1 MELPSNVSKGQPISA
16 LNTNVAFNAIRS
28 LSMQVQ
34 ALGQYQRSAP
44 LSSSSSSDVIS
55 EIEKN
60 KEALTNIL
68 RPIIAQPFEIYPD
81 VKHIKC
87 GEPCTKQ
94 FLRVSVKMK
103 NGYILWDKYR
113 LVPTISGRN
122 ITSGTNYPSENT
134 QGFIREVKVGQAL
147 MTFGSEMGGDITIVE
162 NRDFPINENGGIC
175 GDVYISAVLTKADD
189 VPSATIYISEIDIN
203 SMTVKAGNS
212 ASGGDG
218 YPQLCIEQV
227 ETQIPLAGFHMW
239 VETCGIQK
247 NAINTEIVQM
257 WRGNMYAKAV
267 DNMDLANSYFQTDCS
282 SETTTI
288 LKPTKRESFASGG
301 IDGIVVVDQ
310 TWAGAVNWTIK
321 SDSQTGEQTS
331 EYQIIK

>member
-16 LNTNVAFNAIRS
+16 LNTNVALNAIRS

-34 ALGQYQRSAP
+34 ALGQYQHSAP
-44 LSSSSSSDVIS
+44 LSSSSSSDVIN

-60 KEALTNIL
+60 KETVTNIL
-68 RPIIAQPFEIYPD
+68 RPLIAQPFEIYPD

-87 GEPCTKQ
+87 GEPGTEQ

-113 LVPTISGRN
+113 LVPTFSGKN

-162 NRDFPINENGGIC
+162 NRDFPINESGGIC
-175 GDVYISAVLTKADD
+175 GDVHISAVLTKADD
-189 VPSATIYISEIDIN
+189 VPSATIHISEIDIN
-203 SMTVKAGNS
+203 SMTVQAYNM
-212 ASGGDG
+212 ANGGDG
-218 YPQLCIEQV
+218 YPRLCIERV

-239 VETCGIQK
+239 VETCGV
-247 NAINTEIVQM
+247 INTEIVQM

-267 DNMDLANSYFQTDCS
+267 DNMDLANCYFKTDCIGA
-282 SETTTI
+282 TTTI
-288 LKPTKRESFASGG
+288 LKPTKRESLASGG

-310 TWAGAVNWTIK
+310 TWAGAVDWTITRDNK
-321 SDSQTGEQTS
+321 TGEVTS
-331 EYQIIK
+331 EYRLIK

>member
-1 MELPSNVSKGQPISA
+1 MELPSNVSAGQPISA
-16 LNTNVAFNAIRS
+16 TNTNVAFNAIRS
-28 LSMQVQ
+28 LSMQIQ
-34 ALGQYQRSAP
+34 ALGQYERSAL
-44 LSSSSSSDVIS
+44 LSSSPSSCVIS

-60 KEALTNIL
+60 KETVTNIL
-68 RPIIAQPFEIYPD
+68 RPLIAQPFEIYPD
-81 VKHIKC
+81 IKHIKC
-87 GEPCTKQ
+87 GEPGTEQ

-147 MTFGSEMGGDITIVE
+147 MTFGSEMGGDITIVGD
-162 NRDFPINENGGIC
+162 RDIPYSKCSTVSQDFN
-175 GDVYISAVLTKADD
+175 ISAVLAKADD

-203 SMTVKAGNS
+203 SMTVQAGNM
-212 ASGGDG
+212 ANGGDG

-227 ETQIPLAGFHMW
+227 ETQIPLAGFHLH
-239 VETCGIQK
+239 VGSGGTFY
-247 NAINTEIVQM
+247 TEVVQM

-282 SETTTI
+282 GETTTI

-310 TWAGAVNWTIK
+310 TWAGAVEWTIK
-321 SDSQTGEQTS
+321 RDSQTGEQTS